1 VFGQNV
7 KPKNDSLS
15 GFLAQ
20 ESVQDQ
26 VSHDQYV
33 FREFEVSFAESD
45 CNSNGH
51 GTQKE
56 SHLVRVLL
64 LEFSAVHSAFVN
76 LGDWLDDSAARLFE
90 FFSYFRPALAQQ
102 IVSVCDEQV
111 EVRKEFEEAGG
122 AVIKPIAQV
131 YKSGMD
137 SGKFQKQDPDKM
149 AFLLRAVAIG
159 IAVGFRE
166 GNLKFPEDI
175 LIMRDLVL
183 HGLLGKKS

>member
-1 VFGQNV
+1 VSAFGQNV
-7 KPKNDSLS
+7 KPKNDSVS

-26 VSHDQYV
+26 VSHDQYI
-33 FREFEVSFAESD
+33 FREFEVSFAKSD

-56 SHLVRVLL
+56 SHLVRVLF

-111 EVRKEFEEAGG
+111 EVVVIGHVKSEEFESALYQILPSRGRGEGAGG
-122 AVIKPIAQV
+122 
-131 YKSGMD
+131 
-137 SGKFQKQDPDKM
+137 
-149 AFLLRAVAIG
+149 VA
-159 IAVGFRE
+159 
-166 GNLKFPEDI
+166 
-175 LIMRDLVL
+175 
-183 HGLLGKKS
+183 